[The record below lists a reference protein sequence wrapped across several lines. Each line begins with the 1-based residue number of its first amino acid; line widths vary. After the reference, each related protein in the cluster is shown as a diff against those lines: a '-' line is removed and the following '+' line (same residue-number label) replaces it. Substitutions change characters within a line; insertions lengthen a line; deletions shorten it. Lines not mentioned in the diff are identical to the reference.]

1 MKIILM
7 NFLIIY
13 LRMAVEDSIQTI
25 NTKIHSII
33 ANRIEEVKMINNLP
47 KINIVSKAVNYIEIQ
62 QIIDQHH
69 QTNNQITTII
79 HSIIHKQQINKIQ
92 QYKKKSIILSNNRAG
107 IPHRVINFIQPITQ
121 LCLVVVLL
129 PKQLNKKAIK

>member
-1 MKIILM
+1 
-7 NFLIIY
+7 
-13 LRMAVEDSIQTI
+13 MAVEDSIQTI